1 MLYEEIELD
10 EEEEQES
17 DEEIELDEEEEQES
31 DEEFELDEEEE
42 QEFDEE
48 IEFDEEQEESKE
60 EPKERQKNLRKQ
72 IEMIPTEGAN
82 FYMAN
87 RFYYEEQNYDEA
99 IKMYKAVI
107 AEKSDESIVAK
118 SLYYMA
124 ESYVKLKKLDEAIS
138 VFEDLAKRLPNH
150 YLASSAKRRID
161 VLKEDLKLYKN
172 FSGGENG

>member
-1 MLYEEIELD
+1 VVLSIGGYKLLYEDIELD

-17 DEEIELDEEEEQES
+17 DEEIE
-31 DEEFELDEEEE
+31 
-42 QEFDEE
+42 
-48 IEFDEEQEESKE
+48 FDEEQEESKE
-60 EPKERQKNLRKQ
+60 VPKERQKNLRKQ

-107 AEKSDESIVAK
+107 AEKADESIVAK

-124 ESYVKLKKLDEAIS
+124 ESYVKLKKLDEAIA
-138 VFEDLAKRLPNH
+138 VFEDLVKRLPNH
-150 YLASSAKRRID
+150 YLTASAKRRID